1 MAAAELERVPE
12 LESQRSQADASERL
26 RAAIGRLSRRLRP
39 TLAGSGLTPSQ
50 ISVLFTVVRMGPIRL
65 SELAALESVNP
76 TMLSRITAQLCDAGL
91 IARAADPQDRRSAFV
106 RATAAG
112 RRMRERIHRER
123 TRALSAHVEQLDE
136 HQREALWNALPV
148 LEELASGCRRRASG
162 EAPDGRRARHASRRS
177 RSPTTAATSPG
188 SRSR

>member
-1 MAAAELERVPE
+1 VAGPE
-12 LESQRSQADASERL
+12 LEAAPGFDSKTSQAAASERL

-39 TLAGSGLTPSQ
+39 TVAGSGLTPSQ
-50 ISVLFTVVRMGPIRL
+50 ISVLFTVVRLGPIRL
-65 SELAALESVNP
+65 SELAALESVNA

-91 IARAADPQDRRSAFV
+91 MARSADPDDRRSAFV

-112 RRMRERIHRER
+112 RRIRERIHRER

-148 LEELASGCRRRASG
+148 LEELAQRLPG
-162 EAPDGRRARHASRRS
+162 GRR
-177 RSPTTAATSPG
+177 
-188 SRSR
+188 